1 MERVFLGKKGELC
14 QYNPRKLTDCAC
26 KMNKLM
32 SPFFALAVAS
42 VTVFSS
48 MATPAWADE
57 VKGDASAGAHKIAMC
72 LGCHNIPG
80 YQATF
85 PEVYKVPKVAKGIAA
100 SLTDQDIAD
109 VAAYYTGLGKVADF
123 NLPDQPAKAP
133 NAEVSALLAKG
144 ACTSCH
150 GSNFSKPID
159 PSYPKLAGQN
169 ADYLFV
175 ALKAYKTENNATVGR
190 NNGIMGGVA
199 KQFSNN
205 ELKALAGYI
214 GSLDSELKTVP
225 ESRFH

>member
-1 MERVFLGKKGELC
+1 
-14 QYNPRKLTDCAC
+14 
-26 KMNKLM
+26 MNKLM

-85 PEVYKVPKVAKGIAA
+85 PEVYKVPKIAGQGEKYLVSALSAYRKNDRKHPTMKGIAA

-123 NLPDQPAKAP
+123 NLPEQPAKAP

>member
-1 MERVFLGKKGELC
+1 M
-14 QYNPRKLTDCAC
+14 
-26 KMNKLM
+26 
-32 SPFFALAVAS
+32 
-42 VTVFSS
+42 
-48 MATPAWADE
+48 
-57 VKGDASAGAHKIAMC
+57 
-72 LGCHNIPG
+72 
-80 YQATF
+80 
-85 PEVYKVPKVAKGIAA
+85 KGIAA
-100 SLTDQDIAD
+100 SLSDQDIAD
-109 VAAYYTGLGKVADF
+109 VAAYYTGLGKVAGF
-123 NLPDQPAKAP
+123 SLPDQPAKAP
-133 NAEVSALLAKG
+133 NAEVAALLTKG

-175 ALKAYKTENNATVGR
+175 ALKSYKTENNAHMGR

-225 ESRFH
+225 ESRWH